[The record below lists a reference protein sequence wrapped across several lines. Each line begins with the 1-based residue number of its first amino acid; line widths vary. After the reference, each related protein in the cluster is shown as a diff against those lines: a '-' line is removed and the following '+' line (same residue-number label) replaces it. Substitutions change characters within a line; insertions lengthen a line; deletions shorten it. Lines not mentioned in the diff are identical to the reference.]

1 MIKELKYVLYSI
13 VLFLFL
19 FFTVK
24 YYFSDENKKKSYRSF
39 QILDDKIEN
48 YISNLPLLKS
58 DTNNIIEYVENNL
71 DQNKKTYH
79 FWNLLTNN
87 EK

>member
-58 DTNNIIEYVENNL
+58 DTNNIIEYVENNVY
-71 DQNKKTYH
+71 QNKKTYH

>member
-1 MIKELKYVLYSI
+1 MFCIRLFFFYFFFLLLSII
-13 VLFLFL
+13 VL
-19 FFTVK
+19 TK
-24 YYFSDENKKKSYRSF
+24 IKKKSYRSF

-58 DTNNIIEYVENNL
+58 DTNNVIEYVENNVN
-71 DQNKKTYH
+71 QNKKTYH
-79 FWNLLTNN
+79 FWKLLTNN